1 MCKDRRAG
9 VYGQNGIFYGASY
22 GISVHHLLRRTL
34 VLQQFYLA
42 IVAVACPELVEGFGN
57 PITIGSMRHVGAFA
71 F

>member
-57 PITIGSMRHVGAFA
+57 SMRHMLVHLPFE
-71 F
+71 